1 MSINGNTTSNKV
13 DGSNAIIRCAIY
25 TRKSSEEGLEQDFN
39 SLDAQRISAEKYIQS
54 QAGKGWIVI
63 PKHYDDG
70 GFSGGNMNRPALNE
84 LLNDIERKQID
95 CVVTYK
101 LDRLS
106 RSLLDF
112 ASIMNTFDSN
122 NVMFD
127 TVTESFSSAS
137 SSGRLM
143 LNMLL
148 SFAQYERELT
158 GERIRDKFAE
168 SKKKG
173 MWMGGY
179 PPLGYNVNDRKLL
192 INEEEAKVVKLIYER
207 FIETESCTVI
217 VNELNRN
224 GYRSKARSH
233 TTKRNNGE
241 KLYSKTTVRRILEN
255 PYYKGYVS
263 HKGNLYKGQ
272 HETIVN
278 EETWSKVQEIFA
290 KNRNTKHQKKSSPY
304 PLKGLLKCGS
314 CGSTMTPT
322 CCNNHG
328 LKYRY
333 YTCNRHFRSKS
344 CEFALKNVP
353 AEALEATVTEEVLL
367 KLKSPEVMLKIQE
380 LAKENT
386 IDETHL
392 QSSLKNINETWKY
405 LYPQEQS
412 RIMKLLIN
420 FIELREDGLNIQ
432 MNMDGF
438 NALLFGLGA

>member
-1 MSINGNTTSNKV
+1 MKTYKDGKNN
-13 DGSNAIIRCAIY
+13 GSNVTLVRCAIY
-25 TRKSSEEGLEQDFN
+25 TRKSSEEGLEQEFN
-39 SLDAQRISAEKYIQS
+39 SLDAQRIAAENYIRS
-54 QAGKGWIVI
+54 QQGKGWII
-63 PKHYDDG
+63 LPQHYDDG
-70 GFSGGNMNRPALNE
+70 GFSGGNMNRPALTE
-84 LLNDIERKQID
+84 LLKDIEYGRVD

-179 PPLGYNVNDRKLL
+179 PILGYDIKERKLL
-192 INEEEAKVVKLIYER
+192 INEEEAVVIKLIYER
-207 FIETESCTVI
+207 FIETESCTLI
-217 VNELNRN
+217 ADELNRK
-224 GYRSKARSH
+224 GCRSKPRPQD
-233 TTKRNNGE
+233 KGKNKGE
-241 KLYSKTTVRRILEN
+241 KLYDPKAIRRILEN
-255 PYYKGYVS
+255 PYYKGYVT
-263 HKGNLYKGQ
+263 HKGELYKGQ
-272 HETIVN
+272 HEAIIA
-278 EETWSKVQEIFA
+278 EETWSKVQEIFS
-290 KNRNTKHQKKSSPY
+290 KNKSTKHQKKSSPY
-304 PLKGLLKCGS
+304 PLKGLLKCGT
-314 CGSTMTPT
+314 CGATMSPT
-322 CCNNHG
+322 ACNNHG

-333 YTCNRHFRSKS
+333 YTCNNHIRFKRCNS
-344 CEFALKNVP
+344 AVKNVP
-353 AEALEATVTEEVLL
+353 ADSIESRVIEEVLQ

-386 IDETHL
+386 VDEKQL
-392 QSSLKNINETWKY
+392 QTSLQNLSETWTY
-405 LYPQEQS
+405 LYPQEQM
-412 RIMKLLIN
+412 RIMKLLVD
-420 FIELREDGLNIQ
+420 FIEIKEDSLNIQ

-438 NALLFGLGA
+438 NTLLLGLGE